1 MDNNRRIVV
10 LALMIAVSAA
20 IELQDAGSFPVGTDY
35 QKEKLAQGQDPAN
48 YKKTYHKVIPGGSEH
63 AEVVASNGPGSNS
76 FSQTYEKHQSFG
88 SSDTSQSRSFSSI
101 NSPSAISSETAKKM
115 DEAESMAESIRKNI
129 AKAQKDAMD
138 RHNALMSQMQ
148 KNMASMRMGMGMGSP
163 FGSSEPKMYSDG
175 FDDWMQNHIQM
186 MNEMMR
192 MQNAQIQALQQLI
205 ASSSSYP
212 RRSSSHSAIQ
222 PTQVHY
228 QIPKTVDGE
237 ASVSKDSRK
246 HRNDE

>member
-1 MDNNRRIVV
+1 MYNNRRIVV

-20 IELQDAGSFPVGTDY
+20 IEIQDAGSFPVGTDY
-35 QKEKLAQGQDPAN
+35 HKEKLAQGQDPAN
-48 YKKTYHKVIPGGSEH
+48 YKKTYHKEIPGGSEH

-76 FSQTYEKHQSFG
+76 FSQTYSKHQSFG

-101 NSPSAISSETAKKM
+101 NNPSAISSETAKKM
-115 DEAESMAESIRKNI
+115 DEADSMAESIRKNI

-138 RHNALMSQMQ
+138 RHNALMSRMQ
-148 KNMASMRMGMGMGSP
+148 QNMAGMRMGMGMGSP

-175 FDDWMQNHIQM
+175 SDDWMQNHIQM

-192 MQNAQIQALQQLI
+192 MQNEQIQALQQLI
-205 ASSSSYP
+205 ASSSYP
-212 RRSSSHSAIQ
+212 RRSSHHSAIQ

-228 QIPKTVDGE
+228 QVPKTVDGE

-246 HRNDE
+246 HHTDE